1 LAVFRDVLR
10 IADVRRVE
18 AAWLAF
24 NTGEWAI
31 WVAILVYAYV
41 ATGPGSVGI
50 VAVAQLLPAAIA
62 APLTAKIGDRMPRGR
77 ALTLAYATTGTAM
90 VATGLAM
97 FVGLPPPIVYVLAAS
112 VVVAYT
118 SIRPIQSAIL
128 PAVVGRAEHL
138 TAANALS
145 TVLEGTGVLF
155 GPLLCGVILTV
166 APPATVYVGAGVA
179 TLVAALLVGPLRSL
193 GNRPVVH
200 VASDLE
206 SPAQTGAR
214 PSRIQ
219 AVKAEPGRALA
230 ITLLAARFGVA
241 AAMDVL
247 LVFASIE
254 YLGMGQAGAGFLS
267 AAIGVG
273 WVAGGALTVGLVGRP
288 RLTPLLLIGASI
300 WAVPVVGVARVS
312 EGTAALLLLVGAG
325 IGLAVVDVA
334 VRTVLQRLVPVEDL
348 PRVFGLAEGAS
359 MGGAA
364 TGALVAGVLVAVVG
378 LGGAIVAAAVT
389 LPLVALAI
397 VPTVGRDEAAHPIPF
412 RQIAL
417 LRRLPLFAPL
427 APPALEA
434 AAAALSAEALPAGTA
449 VITEG
454 EVGDHFYAIE
464 EGEVQ
469 VSQGARVIGRL
480 GPGSSFGELALI
492 RDIPRTAS
500 VVAVTDVALQAL
512 ERHAFLLAIT
522 ASEGAAD
529 EAERIAAAYRARDDG
544 GRPTVRR

>member
-1 LAVFRDVLR
+1 MFRDVLR

-31 WVAILVYAYV
+31 WVAILVYAYT
-41 ATGPGSVGI
+41 ASGPASVGI

-77 ALTLAYATTGTAM
+77 ALTLAYATTGAAM
-90 VATGLAM
+90 LATGLAM
-97 FVGLPPPIVYVLAAS
+97 FVGLPPLIVYVLAAS

-145 TVLEGTGVLF
+145 TLLEGMGVLI
-155 GPLLCGVILTV
+155 GPLLCGLVLTV
-166 APPATVYVGAGVA
+166 ASPAAVYLGAGVA
-179 TLVAALLVGPLRSL
+179 TLIAALLVGPLHSL
-193 GNRPVVH
+193 ASRPVVQA
-200 VASDLE
+200 ASDVE
-206 SPAQTGAR
+206 PPAQTEAR
-214 PSRIQ
+214 PNRIR
-219 AVKAEPGRALA
+219 AVIAEPGRALA
-230 ITLLAARFGVA
+230 VALLAARFGVA
-241 AAMDVL
+241 A
-247 LVFASIE
+247 SIE
-254 YLGMGQAGAGFLS
+254 VLGMGQAGAGFLS

-273 WVAGGALTVGLVGRP
+273 WVVGGALTVGLVGRP
-288 RLTPLLLIGASI
+288 RLTPLLLIGACV

-312 EGTAALLLLVGAG
+312 EGTTALVLLVGAG

-348 PRVFGLAEGAS
+348 PSVFGLAEGAS

-378 LGGAIVAAAVT
+378 LGGAIVASALT

-397 VPTVGRDEAAHPIPF
+397 FRTVGRDEAAHPIPF

-434 AAAALSAEALPAGTA
+434 AAASLSAEALPAGTS

-454 EVGDHFYAIE
+454 DVGDRFYAIE

-469 VSQGARVIGRL
+469 VSQGGRIIGRL

-500 VVAVTDVALQAL
+500 VVTVTDVALEAL
-512 ERHAFLLAIT
+512 DRDAFLLAIT
-522 ASEGAAD
+522 ASQGAAD
-529 EAERIAAAYRARDDG
+529 EAARIAAAYRMRDEG
-544 GRPTVRR
+544 